1 MNSLY
6 QEMMGNQA
14 QNTQS
19 GNVQSLRQ
27 MANVVRNSRN
37 PQMMMMQLAQSNP
50 QMKQAIE
57 YIGQNGGNAKEAF
70 YALAKQKGVNPD
82 TILNMFR

>member
-6 QEMMGNQA
+6 QQLMQNSQPQTNNLQQMM
-14 QNTQS
+14 NTIK
-19 GNVQSLRQ
+19 
-27 MANVVRNSRN
+27 NSRN
-37 PQMMMMQLAQSNP
+37 PKAMLEQMMQSNP